1 MLKQYKISAGFS
13 LTELMVAMLLGIFV
27 VGSVVGVYISNN
39 NTNQMNQQI
48 ASLQQASQVS
58 FQLLSQDVQHAGYF
72 GCNNVIAPF
81 VFNALNPPLAW
92 WNTWTGGIQGFEFN
106 AFPNFSNGA
115 VAPLA
120 GTDALLLMYGRGL
133 SASVVSHNPLGNPA
147 MVINQ
152 NLANIVPNDIAMACD
167 SQWGLIFQVTA
178 VNGTELEHAVGP
190 GTPGNR
196 ILQFGVQPNGVIYPR
211 AITAVDGAFVM
222 PMETAAWFVGTRN
235 RINSLYRVVV
245 VASQLR
251 VEEIIPNVENLQL
264 QYLVAGA
271 ANYVDAN
278 LVQPAAW
285 QQVVSVRAVL
295 TLEDNPARP
304 MAIGMRQITQVVNL
318 RNR

>member
-1 MLKQYKISAGFS
+1 MLKQYKTSAGFS
-13 LTELMVAMLLGIFV
+13 LTELMIAMLLGIFV

-48 ASLQQASQVS
+48 ANLQQASQVS

-72 GCNNVIAPF
+72 GCNNVIPPH
-81 VFNALNPPLAW
+81 VFNALNPPLVW
-92 WNTWTGGIQGFEFN
+92 WNNWTGGIQGFEFN

-133 SASVVSHNPLGNPA
+133 SASIVSHNPLGNPA

-152 NLANIVPNDIAMACD
+152 NLAQIVPNDIAMACD

-178 VNGTELEHAVGP
+178 VNGTQLNHAVGP
-190 GTPGNR
+190 GAPGNR
-196 ILQFGVQPNGVIYPR
+196 ILQFGVRPDGTLYPR
-211 AITAVDGAFVM
+211 ALAARDGAFVM

-235 RINSLYRVVV
+235 GINSLYRVAVIAGQV
-245 VASQLR
+245 R
-251 VEEIIPNVENLQL
+251 VEEIIPNVLNLQL
-264 QYLVAGA
+264 QYLEQGN

-278 LVQPAAW
+278 FVLNWLDVM
-285 QQVVSVRAVL
+285 SVRAVL
-295 TLEDNPARP
+295 TLANNPARP
-304 MAIGMRQITQVVNL
+304 TALGMRQITQVVNL

>member
-1 MLKQYKISAGFS
+1 MLKQYKTSAGFS
-13 LTELMVAMLLGIFV
+13 LTELMIAMLLGIFV

-48 ASLQQASQVS
+48 ANLQQASQVS

-72 GCNNVIAPF
+72 GCNNVIQSH
-81 VFNALNPPLAW
+81 VFNALNPPLVW
-92 WNTWTGGIQGFEFN
+92 WNNWTGGIQGFEFG

-120 GTDALLLMYGRGL
+120 GTDALLLMYGRGV

-152 NLANIVPNDIAMACD
+152 NLAQIVPNDIAMACE
-167 SQWGLIFQVTA
+167 SKWGLIFQVTA
-178 VNGTELEHAVGP
+178 VAGNQLSHAVGP
-190 GTPGNR
+190 GAPGNR
-196 ILQFGVQPNGVIYPR
+196 TLLFGVKPDG
-211 AITAVDGAFVM
+211 TAVQRPIAPQDGAFVM

-245 VASQLR
+245 IAGQVR
-251 VEEIIPNVENLQL
+251 VEEIIPNVEDLQL
-264 QYLVAGA
+264 QYLLDGT

-278 LVQPAAW
+278 LIPLPNW
-285 QQVVSVRAVL
+285 QLVVSVRAVL
-295 TLEDNPARP
+295 TLADNPARP
-304 MAIGMRQITQVVNL
+304 TALGMRQITQVVNL